1 MWEVFV
7 PTKPVVKYT
16 TIEVPINGNLNVP
29 IVRKKVTKTEYVNWA
44 DKTEFTDAVDLLY
57 VPPTSDT
64 YVYIICQCGQEYI
77 YVDKTEVPSSNL
89 TCSCGRKVIEY
100 GS

>member
-1 MWEVFV
+1 M
-7 PTKPVVKYT
+7 PKKPVIKYT
-16 TIEVPINGNLNVP
+16 TNKLPVNGVLNIS
-29 IVRKKVTKTEYVNWA
+29 IVQKKISKTEYINWA
-44 DKTEFTDAVDLLY
+44 DKTEFTNATDLLY

-64 YVYIICQCGQEYI
+64 YVYIICQCGIEYI

-100 GS
+100 GN

>member
-1 MWEVFV
+1 M

-16 TIEVPINGNLNVP
+16 TVEIPVEGDLNVS
-29 IVRKKVTKTEYVNWA
+29 IVRKKVTKTDYVNWA
-44 DKTEFTDAVDLLY
+44 DKQEFTDAVDMLY

-77 YVDKTEVPSSNL
+77 YANKTEVPSSSL
-89 TCSCGRKVIEY
+89 TCPCGRKVIEY
-100 GS
+100 SS

>member
-1 MWEVFV
+1 MAH
-7 PTKPVVKYT
+7 KPVISYQAEEILPLT
-16 TIEVPINGNLNVP
+16 PQLNVS
-29 IVRKKVTKTEYVNWA
+29 IVRKRLTKTSYRNWNN
-44 DKTEFTDAVDLLY
+44 KTEFTDMIDTLY

-64 YVYIICQCGQEYI
+64 YVFVKCQCGTEYA
-77 YVDKTEVPSSNL
+77 YANKTAVPSANT